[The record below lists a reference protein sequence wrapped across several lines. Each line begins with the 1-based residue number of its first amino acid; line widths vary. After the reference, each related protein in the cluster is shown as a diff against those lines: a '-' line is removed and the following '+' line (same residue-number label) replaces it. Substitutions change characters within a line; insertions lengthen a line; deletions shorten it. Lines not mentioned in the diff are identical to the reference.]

1 MPAQPPVSPVY
12 ELEGPVLR
20 VVGRTRGFVE
30 TAPDVGVRGAD
41 LDALIR
47 RHRDFFAARGE
58 AVEWKTRSHDLPTD
72 LAERLGAAGFVAEE
86 RETVVIGLT
95 GPLASAPTVPDGII
109 LRRVTSRSDFERIA
123 ALQTEVWGEDH
134 SWLADDLESSVG
146 EAGDD
151 VVIIV
156 VEAGDRLVSSARLE
170 FQPGT
175 DFAGLWG
182 GSTLSEWRGRGIYRA
197 LVAARAQARRP
208 PRRALPPGRRLGRQP
223 ADPAAPRLRGRH
235 NGDPLRLDSG
245 GLTCR
250 GIRRALNQFDGVFDR
265 KALKSRSYVPK
276 TQKLRRIGWGEGGYQ
291 AAGL

>member
-1 MPAQPPVSPVY
+1 MAIHATLLAASDAQLRLWAPAVPPASPVY

-30 TAPDVGVRGAD
+30 TAQDVGVRGED

-47 RHRDFFAARGE
+47 RHRDFFAARSE
-58 AVEWKTRSHDLPTD
+58 AVEWKTRSHDLPAD
-72 LAERLGAAGFVAEE
+72 LPERLEAAGFVAEE

-95 GPLASAPTVPDGII
+95 GPLASAPILPDGIT
-109 LRRVTSRSDFERIA
+109 LRRVTTRADFERIA
-123 ALQTEVWGEDH
+123 ALQTEVWGEEH
-134 SWLADDLESSVG
+134 AWLADDLESSVR

-156 VEAGDRLVSSARLE
+156 AEAGDRLVSSARIE

-182 GSTLSEWRGRGIYRA
+182 GSTLAEWRGRGVYRA
-197 LVAARAQARRP
+197 LVAARAQLAARRGVP
-208 PRRALPPGRRLGRQP
+208 YLQVDASDDSLPILLRLGFEAVTTTTPYLWTP
-223 ADPAAPRLRGRH
+223 A
-235 NGDPLRLDSG
+235 
-245 GLTCR
+245 LTEST
-250 GIRRALNQFDGVFDR
+250 A
-265 KALKSRSYVPK
+265 
-276 TQKLRRIGWGEGGYQ
+276 GYQ